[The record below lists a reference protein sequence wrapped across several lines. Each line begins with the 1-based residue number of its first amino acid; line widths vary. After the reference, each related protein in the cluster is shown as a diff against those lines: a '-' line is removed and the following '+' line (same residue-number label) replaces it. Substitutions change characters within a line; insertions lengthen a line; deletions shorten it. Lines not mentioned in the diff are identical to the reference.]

1 MDFLEDAG
9 GIFGAMMLIG
19 MGLHYLISTNEA
31 PQRLLQDY
39 FKVNEENFDEKNTD
53 HAEWLK

>member
-39 FKVNEENFDEKNTD
+39 FKVNEESFDEKNTD
-53 HAEWLK
+53 RAEWL